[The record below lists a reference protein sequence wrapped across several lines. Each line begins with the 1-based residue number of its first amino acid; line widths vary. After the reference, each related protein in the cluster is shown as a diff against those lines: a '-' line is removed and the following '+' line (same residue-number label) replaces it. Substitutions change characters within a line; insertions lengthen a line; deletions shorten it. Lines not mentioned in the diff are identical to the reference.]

1 MEPFAQIE
9 VDALKT
15 RDVLAVFNRGR
26 VSRLALAR
34 TDVARIALSA
44 EEQSNWVPRSLGS
57 MMVRPG
63 LEYVGALL
71 GDGALIPFVFANDD
85 TAIIELTAGAMRVWG
100 DGSDLVTRQS
110 VGAAI
115 SNGGF
120 DTDLSGWTDADDAGA
135 ASTWATGGLMQL
147 VGTGRTSARRRQAVS
162 TTTPTLSHGLRVV
175 VSRGPV
181 YIRIGT
187 TAGDDDIL
195 RQAVLRTGTH
205 SLAFIPG
212 GDFHIELSSP
222 LKWPTLISSCSI
234 EAAGVVS
241 LPTPWDTVEKCKA
254 VRWHQSADVV
264 FCAVA
269 GVRQQRIE
277 RRSGGSWSVV
287 DFTADDG
294 PFLTENV
301 LGISITPSGLSGAI
315 TLTASQSLFR
325 EGHVG
330 ALFKLDSQGQL
341 VQDTL
346 AADGEFSNYIR
357 VSGAF
362 SSRDFTVKVSGTWS
376 GTLSLQ
382 RSAGEPGT
390 WLRWGK
396 FTSNAT
402 REFDDDLD
410 NSVMY
415 YRIGFAPGDY
425 VSGSA
430 DIEIDYPGGSI
441 SGVVRVSEVASS
453 TSATAL
459 VLTDLGNTTSTEIW
473 AEGSWSDVNGYPS
486 AVCISEGRL
495 WWAGNGRAF
504 ASMPDAFAVHNPD
517 TEGDSQPINRMVGD
531 GPGLSPNWM
540 LSTQQLII
548 GTDSAENSV
557 RSSTL
562 DELVTPSNYNS
573 KARTTKG
580 SAQVPAVMADGNGF
594 FVGRTKTQIF
604 ELSYD
609 ASSNGYSAVEL
620 TALVPEI
627 LDAEAVRLGIQQSPD
642 TRLHAIK
649 ADGSVSI
656 LVREGTEDVLCW
668 VDFETDGEVED
679 VVVLPGTKEDRV
691 FYRVK
696 RVING
701 STVRYLERWARE
713 DECRGGAQNK
723 MADSYK
729 VGTGSITGLSH
740 LEGETVVIW
749 GDGQDRGTAVVSSG
763 AVSGSY
769 TAWCVGLPYE
779 ALYRSAKLAGQTS
792 LGLSLTQK
800 TRINSIGL
808 LLADTHAQGLQYG
821 PDFDV
826 MDDLPL
832 IEDGAVVDAAA
843 VWDEYDKG
851 MVEFPGEWSTDNRV
865 CLRGAAPRPCTVL
878 AAVLNVDRR
887 DS

>member
-44 EEQSNWVPRSLGS
+44 EEQSNWVPRALGS

-63 LEYVGALL
+63 LGYVGAML
-71 GDGALIPFVFANDD
+71 GDGAMIPFVYANDD
-85 TAIIELTAGAMRVWG
+85 TAILELTAGAMRVWDEG
-100 DGSDLVTRQS
+100 ESLVTRPTA
-110 VGAAI
+110 GASI
-115 SNGGF
+115 TNGSF
-120 DTDLSGWTDADDAGA
+120 ASDLTGWTDEDEDGA
-135 ASTWATGGLMQL
+135 TSSWASGQMVLL
-147 VGTGRTSARRRQAVS
+147 GTRTNAARRRQSVS
-162 TTTPTLSHGLRVV
+162 TTTPTVVHALRIVIA
-175 VSRGPV
+175 RGPV
-181 YIRIGT
+181 LLRIGT
-187 TAGDDDIL
+187 SGGLDDIL
-195 RQAVLRTGTH
+195 RQAILRTGTH
-205 SLAFIPG
+205 SIAFVPG
-212 GDFHIELSSP
+212 GTFHIEFSSP
-222 LKWPTLISSCSI
+222 LSYTTLVESCEI
-234 EAAGVVS
+234 EAAGVLS
-241 LPTPWDTVEKCKA
+241 LPTPWGDAEACRA
-254 VRWHQSADVV
+254 VRWQQINDVV
-264 FCAVA
+264 FCAKRDV
-269 GVRQQRIE
+269 QQRRIE
-277 RRSGGSWSVV
+277 RRPNNSWSVV
-287 DFTADDG
+287 LYEADDG
-294 PFLTENV
+294 PYLTENTGSTT
-301 LGISITPSGLSGAI
+301 LEISDLSGDI
-315 TLTASQSLFR
+315 TITASNPMFR
-325 EGHVG
+325 AGHVG
-330 ALFKLDSQGQL
+330 ALFRQSSRGQL
-341 VQDTL
+341 VDQEVSFL
-346 AADGEFSNYIR
+346 AASDYIR
-357 VSGAF
+357 VSGVGDTRKF
-362 SSRDFTVKVSGTWS
+362 VI
-376 GTLSLQ
+376 TLNGDIDTAKLQ
-382 RSAGEPGT
+382 RSVGAPGT
-390 WLRWGK
+390 WTDVQSW
-396 FTSNAT
+396 TAPVSV
-402 REFDDDLD
+402 EFDDELD
-410 NSVMY
+410 NSIVF
-415 YRIGFAPGDY
+415 YRILNSSSSSID
-425 VSGSA
+425 VTL
-430 DIEIDYPGGSI
+430 DYPRGAI
-441 SGVVRVSEVASS
+441 EGVARVTGIVSETVAN
-453 TSATAL
+453 AV
-459 VLTDLGNTTSTEIW
+459 VLSPFGGTDPTDVWS
-473 AEGSWSDVNGYPS
+473 EGAWSGEQGYPS
-486 AVCISEGRL
+486 AVTMNEGRL
-495 WWAGNGRAF
+495 WWSGMGRNF
-504 ASMPDAFAVHNPD
+504 ASLPDGLTNYNPE
-517 TEGDSQPINRMVGD
+517 TEGDSQPINRGIGD
-531 GPGLSPNWM
+531 GPAFYPNWM
-540 LSTQQLII
+540 LSLQQLIV
-548 GTDSAENSV
+548 GTDSAENSI
-557 RSSTL
+557 RSSSL
-562 DELVTPSNYNS
+562 DEPVTPSNYNS

-580 SAQVPAVMADGNGF
+580 SAPVPAVMADGSGF

-604 ELSYD
+604 ELTYD
-609 ASSNGYSAVEL
+609 SAAYGYSAQDA

-627 LDAEAVRLGIQQSPD
+627 ADAEVVRLGIQQSPD
-642 TRLHAIK
+642 TRLHAVM
-649 ADGSVSI
+649 ADGSVALLI
-656 LVREGTEDVLCW
+656 RESTEDVLCW

-729 VGTGSITGLSH
+729 IGTGSITGLSH

-749 GDGQDRGTAVVSSG
+749 GDGQDRGAAVVSSG

-832 IEDGAVVDAAA
+832 IEDGAVVDAAV

-878 AAVLNVDRR
+878 AAVLNVDRQ